1 MFALL
6 TLRNVRWLAVVR
18 FLTNLSFYSTVMV
31 AFQTQRGLDY
41 TGMFAME
48 SIISA
53 AAFMFEVP
61 TGVWGDRMGFRR
73 LLIVGQGL
81 GFLSLAVYCV
91 SYGFWPFALASVLCG
106 VGIACLSGVE
116 SAMVYESLPAD
127 RREGLA
133 SSAFALLQGAGSA
146 GFFMGLATGSFMGAA
161 DPAVPFYVS
170 LIPYGL
176 AFAVTFL
183 LVDVQAARE
192 QPVGVAQLLH
202 QAVMVIRAEPSA
214 TALSLFGSAAFALV
228 NAIYWYNQT
237 AFAAAGIPVA
247 WFGPLTAAAVGLG
260 ALAALAAPSAE
271 RHLGRSAALAVSCF
285 VPGAAYLLMAFG
297 GTPPTAV
304 LAVVGVVAG
313 GAWRSPLL
321 EAELNGRVTDDARA
335 TSLSALSF
343 VGTLAGMVL
352 NLVIGWL
359 GDQGLAAAAGSMG
372 AALLALGFSGLLL
385 ARARVRTQSL

>member
-1 MFALL
+1 VLELL
-6 TLRNVRWLAVVR
+6 YVQNIRWLAVIR

-73 LLIVGQGL
+73 LLLVGQGL

-116 SAMVYESLPAD
+116 SAMVYESLPCGG
-127 RREGLA
+127 RERLA
-133 SSAFALLQGAGSA
+133 GPAFSLLQGAGSA
-146 GFFMGLATGSFMGAA
+146 GFFLGLATGSFMGAG
-161 DPAVPFYVS
+161 DPAIPFYAS

-183 LVDVQAARE
+183 LVDVQAPRE
-192 QPVGVAQLLH
+192 RPVGVAQLLH
-202 QAVMVIRAEPSA
+202 QAVTVIRAEPGA
-214 TALSLFGSAAFALV
+214 AGLSLFGSAAFALV

-247 WFGPLTAAAVGLG
+247 WFGPLTAVAVGLG
-260 ALAALAAPSAE
+260 ALAAFAAPSAE
-271 RHLGRSAALAVSCF
+271 RHLGRPAALAVSCF
-285 VPGAAYLLMAFG
+285 IPGAAYLLMAYG
-297 GTPPTAV
+297 GTSPIAV

-321 EAELNGRVTDDARA
+321 EAELNRRVTDHARA
-335 TSLSALSF
+335 TTLSALSF
-343 VGTLAGMVL
+343 VGTLAGMAL
-352 NLVIGWL
+352 NLVVGWL

-372 AALLALGFSGLLL
+372 AALLALGLSVFFL